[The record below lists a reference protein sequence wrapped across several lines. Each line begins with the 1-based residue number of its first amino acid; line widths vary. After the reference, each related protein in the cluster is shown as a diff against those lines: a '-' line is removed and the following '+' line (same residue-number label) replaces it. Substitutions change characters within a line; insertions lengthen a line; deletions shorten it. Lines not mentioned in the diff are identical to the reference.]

1 MKKIL
6 LILFC
11 LPIIGFGQVL
21 TPSLVSSSGSTFN
34 NSNVIIDFSIGE
46 IVINTFNS
54 SSLLTQGFHQEV
66 LKITTELVNIDIK
79 TKVYPNPTTSI
90 LNIELERN
98 IIADIMVYDI
108 NGKLVIKD
116 KLKDE
121 QKKQL
126 EFDFLKQGNY
136 ILHINT
142 ADKKSIYQI
151 NKSR

>member
-1 MKKIL
+1 MKKLL
-6 LILFC
+6 LILLC
-11 LPIIGFGQVL
+11 LPFIGFGQVL

-34 NSNVIIDFSIGE
+34 NGNIIMDFSIGE

-54 SSLLTQGFHQEV
+54 SSILTQGFHQEV
-66 LKITTELVNIDIK
+66 LKITTEVINIDIN

-90 LNIELERN
+90 LNIELDKN
-98 IIADIMVYDI
+98 ISADIMVYDI

-116 KLKDE
+116 RLNDQ

-126 EFDFLKQGNY
+126 DFGFLKQGNY
-136 ILHINT
+136 ILHINI
-142 ADKKSIYQI
+142 ADKKSVYQI

>member
-1 MKKIL
+1 M
-6 LILFC
+6 
-11 LPIIGFGQVL
+11 IGFGQVL

-34 NSNVIIDFSIGE
+34 NGNVIMDFSIGE

-54 SSLLTQGFHQEV
+54 SSILTQGFHQEV
-66 LKITTELVNIDIK
+66 LKITTEVVNIDIK

-90 LNIELERN
+90 LNIELEEN
-98 IIADIMVYDI
+98 ISADIMVYDI

-116 KLKDE
+116 RLNDQ

-126 EFDFLKQGNY
+126 DFGFLKQGNY
-136 ILHINT
+136 ILHINI
-142 ADKKSIYQI
+142 ADKKSVYQI